1 MKPDVNRK
9 STHILNA
16 ASNLL
21 GIAML
26 IVTGLKITQHARNT
40 YADEFALGA
49 ALLLAVSCLLSYLA
63 LRRDDVTGELEHWA
77 DRIFLVGLV
86 CLVGSVAVL
95 AV

>member
-1 MKPDVNRK
+1 MPK

-26 IVTGLKITQHARNT
+26 IVTGLKITEHSRGT

-49 ALLLAVSCLLSYLA
+49 AVLLAVSCLLSYLA
-63 LRRDDVTGELEHWA
+63 IRRAEHSPLEDWA
-77 DRIFLVGLV
+77 DRIFLAGLIA
-86 CLVGSVAVL
+86 LVTAVAVL
-95 AV
+95 AL

>member
-1 MKPDVNRK
+1 VLK

-26 IVTGLKITQHARNT
+26 IVTGLKITGHARTT
-40 YADEFALGA
+40 YADEA
-49 ALLLAVSCLLSYLA
+49 ALVAAVLLALSCLLSYLA
-63 LRRDDVTGELEHWA
+63 FRRGDPNSPLEDWA
-77 DRIFLVGLV
+77 DRIFLAGLV
-86 CLVGSVAVL
+86 SLVGAVAIL